1 MRKMFQHRG
10 MRLLVTA
17 NLISMIGSGMNA
29 AAVIWYIL
37 QATHSEVSLGL
48 LVALQT
54 LPSLLLLP
62 FTGVIIDREDRRYLM
77 MGLDVARGLIILLVA
92 VLALGHHVLVWQL
105 YGMTIL
111 VAVGFWMFWPTIN
124 ALVQELSPSGQL
136 LDANSLMLAAVQGG
150 WVLAGSVVGFLYNK
164 IGLGGI
170 LLLDCGTYAIS
181 IACVYHVRKG
191 RVTVTHLK
199 PPAEEEE
206 KAPPDHPAAR
216 YLHELGEGLRYA
228 HNHRRV
234 RLLGLAWALFIA
246 AMMTQGVISAPLS
259 DRILHRG
266 AAGYGWLNAGWAFG
280 AFTSMAYAAW
290 FIRRNGAH
298 RSVTLTMCVIA
309 AALLL
314 LPSIPWIAFAVP
326 IYFVMGSSRGVG
338 GIAIQSEMM
347 EMVPKYF
354 MGRVQNT
361 FFFLASAL
369 QIITA
374 LVAGEAAHRNG
385 LRFGFYIV
393 ASMYLGAA
401 LAAWWPVR
409 EPAIALEPGRP
420 AAD

>member
-1 MRKMFQHRG
+1 MRSILQKPALRYVFG
-10 MRLLVTA
+10 A
-17 NLISMIGSGMNA
+17 NVISMLGSGMNA
-29 AAVIWYIL
+29 AAVAWYIL

-54 LPSLLLLP
+54 LPSLVLLP
-62 FTGVIIDREDRRYLM
+62 FTGVIIDREDRRHLM
-77 MGLDVARGLIILLVA
+77 MGLDVARGLVILLVA
-92 VLALGHHVLVWQL
+92 VLALTHQVRVWQV

-124 ALVQELSPSGQL
+124 ALVQELSPTEQL

-150 WVLAGSVVGFLYNK
+150 WVLAGAVVGFVYNK

-170 LLLDCGTYAIS
+170 LLLDCATYAAS

-199 PPAEEEE
+199 PPSEAA
-206 KAPPDHPAAR
+206 APPDRAVAR
-216 YLHELGEGLRYA
+216 YLHELAEGLRYA
-228 HNHRRV
+228 HTHRRV

-266 AAGYGWLNAGWAFG
+266 AMGYGWLNAGWAFG

-290 FIRRNGAH
+290 FVRRNGAH

-309 AALLL
+309 VSLVL
-314 LPSIPWIAFAVP
+314 LPVFPWIALAVP

-347 EMVPKYF
+347 EMVPKYY

-369 QIITA
+369 QIFTA
-374 LVAGEAAHRNG
+374 LIAGEAAHRDG

-393 ASMYLGAA
+393 AAMYFGAA
-401 LAAWWPVR
+401 VAAWWPVR
-409 EPAIALEPGRP
+409 ETVVALETDNR
-420 AAD
+420 AAG

>member
-1 MRKMFQHRG
+1 MREMFQHRG
-10 MRLLVTA
+10 MRLLVIA
-17 NLISMIGSGMNA
+17 NLVSMIGSGMNA

-54 LPSLLLLP
+54 LPSLILLP
-62 FTGVIIDREDRRYLM
+62 FTGVIIDREDRRHLM
-77 MGLDVARGLIILLVA
+77 MGLDVARGLIILVVA
-92 VLALGHHVLVWQL
+92 VLALTQHVRVWQL

-111 VAVGFWMFWPTIN
+111 ISVGFWMFWPTIN
-124 ALVQELSPSGQL
+124 ALVQELSPEGGL

-150 WVLAGSVVGFLYNK
+150 WVLAGAMVGFVYNK

-170 LLLDCGTYAIS
+170 LLLDSATYAIS

-199 PPAEEEE
+199 PESERE
-206 KAPPDHPAAR
+206 APPDHPVAR
-216 YLHELGEGLRYA
+216 YFHELAEGFRYA
-228 HNHRRV
+228 HNDHRV

-259 DRILHRG
+259 DRVLHRG
-266 AAGYGWLNAGWAFG
+266 AVGYGWINAGWASG
-280 AFTSMAYAAW
+280 AFTSMFYASR

-298 RSVTLTMCVIA
+298 RSVTLTMLVIA
-309 AALLL
+309 VALMV
-314 LPSIPWIAFAVP
+314 LPAVPWIALTVP
-326 IYFVMGSSRGVG
+326 IYFVMGSGRGVG
-338 GIAIQSEMM
+338 GIAISSEMM
-347 EMVPKYF
+347 EIVPKYF

-369 QIITA
+369 QICTA
-374 LVAGEAAHRNG
+374 LIAGEAAHRDG
-385 LRFGFYIV
+385 LKYGFYIV
-393 ASMYLGAA
+393 AAMYLGAA

-409 EPAIALEPGRP
+409 ATAELDKEPDEQ